1 MNKTVQF
8 IQEQKKIMS
17 NIDIEKE
24 TLFLSD
30 DLVFLTIEGEGE
42 YIGQPSV
49 FMRMSMCNLTCKNFA
64 SEASPNGCDSFISWS
79 VKNKMTFAEIF
90 QMMEDKGYIEHLR
103 NRAIFKL
110 TGGEPLISQKALLN
124 FMVAF
129 NDRYKFNPRIDFE
142 TNATLQPDDR
152 WVTEFNATF
161 TTSPK
166 LTTNGDP
173 EEKTYKPEVLKWH
186 VDHNSGFKFVITSD
200 RDIEE
205 IWRKYVDDF
214 EGINVPLQRVWFMPC
229 CGSRQEHIERAQ
241 AVAEYA
247 KAMHVN
253 FSPRLHLLVYDMAL
267 KV

>member
-1 MNKTVQF
+1 
-8 IQEQKKIMS
+8 MS

-30 DLVFLTIEGEGE
+30 DKIFYTVEGEGE

-49 FMRMSMCNLTCKNFA
+49 FMRMSMCNLTCKGFA
-64 SEASPNGCDSFISWS
+64 SENSPNGCDSFISWS
-79 VKNKMTFAEIF
+79 IKNKMTFAEIF
-90 QMMEDKGYIEHLR
+90 QVMEEKGYVEHLR

-110 TGGEPLISQKALLN
+110 TGGEPIIQEKQLLK
-124 FMVAF
+124 FIEAF
-129 NDRYKFNPRIDFE
+129 NEKYEFNPRIDFE
-142 TNATLQPDDR
+142 TNATIQPDER
-152 WVTEFNATF
+152 WVTEFCATF

-186 VDHNSGFKFVITSD
+186 VNHNSGFKFVITSD

-229 CGSRQEHIERAQ
+229 CGSREEHIERAP

-253 FSPRLHLLVYDMAL
+253 FSPRLHLLVWNMAL